1 MKITILLV
9 FYSLLRSL
17 CINIKQINITNFIT
31 DNAKDEYI
39 IDEKQNNKKQIL
51 ILTNKKLYIL
61 SPFPF
66 NTKKVIP
73 FNQFISSSKYFL
85 FNYKD
90 NDYIIAISLETK
102 SILSLSLLDIY
113 TNKEITKYKINVE
126 GIIFES
132 IAETSLKF
140 RDGLMLCWYN
150 KHSISY
156 YLFSLNETQF
166 TLLTSNEFNVAGRQY
181 NSDNYISIDTFE
193 YTSRFIIS
201 YNNNDN
207 NVIKIFSIDNQCL
220 FTYNSLIN
228 VQSTTKVKIL
238 NENTFIICL
247 RKTDNKNYCR
257 ITSIEHPEKH
267 NQFAIYPRSELY
279 DIQSINDFEFVLF
292 NKRNDNDL
300 FVQVYDLEGNK
311 KNDLI
316 HFPYQKGNYIK
327 VDFITEYNLLIFL
340 FSSNDKINIQYGIIN
355 SLCYNYEVNVDGCVE
370 LDFSYFARY
379 GYLTK
384 KNDIKVRLMSLVKE
398 GTIKDIKNNEEVTL
412 DTDYNLTGLQ
422 FCIHDNSIKQSIIQ
436 YKTIDVKEHEESS
449 VCNIILNNI
458 NCNISLN
465 NLNLDYR
472 LHHENVHTY
481 PSVLFRFFFLLT
493 IPLIIIISLM
503 NDYYNKKK
511 YSSISVNE
519 YYTKFFVKN
528 NISAYRDFNQLFYFF
543 LKRYNSFYGYLISY
557 NPFYSSIETSLYLL
571 IRLLLTLFF
580 TLLSFNT
587 SISSNDGMIII
598 FIKNVFIYS
607 ILLYFSLLVLFSFV
621 NFLIRKNIT
630 ITFNLT
636 KRSVEAM
643 RIYTVNEKDKKEHVK
658 ETDVEQKE
666 KTLEDNNI
674 TKIASSIILLIGC
687 FIYLLRQID
696 DEQINNH
703 FSLISFIL
711 MVNVIIN
718 SVVIDYIQIY
728 LNVIILSEYC
738 YDINKRKTNNMKGVS
753 IIYNL
758 FIYPPLES
766 EFQALEIFSPW
777 FSTLK

>member
-1 MKITILLV
+1 
-9 FYSLLRSL
+9 
-17 CINIKQINITNFIT
+17 
-31 DNAKDEYI
+31 
-39 IDEKQNNKKQIL
+39 
-51 ILTNKKLYIL
+51 
-61 SPFPF
+61 
-66 NTKKVIP
+66 
-73 FNQFISSSKYFL
+73 
-85 FNYKD
+85 
-90 NDYIIAISLETK
+90 
-102 SILSLSLLDIY
+102 
-113 TNKEITKYKINVE
+113 
-126 GIIFES
+126 
-132 IAETSLKF
+132 
-140 RDGLMLCWYN
+140 
-150 KHSISY
+150 
-156 YLFSLNETQF
+156 
-166 TLLTSNEFNVAGRQY
+166 
-181 NSDNYISIDTFE
+181 
-193 YTSRFIIS
+193 
-201 YNNNDN
+201 
-207 NVIKIFSIDNQCL
+207 
-220 FTYNSLIN
+220 
-228 VQSTTKVKIL
+228 
-238 NENTFIICL
+238 
-247 RKTDNKNYCR
+247 
-257 ITSIEHPEKH
+257 
-267 NQFAIYPRSELY
+267 
-279 DIQSINDFEFVLF
+279 
-292 NKRNDNDL
+292 
-300 FVQVYDLEGNK
+300 
-311 KNDLI
+311 
-316 HFPYQKGNYIK
+316 
-327 VDFITEYNLLIFL
+327 
-340 FSSNDKINIQYGIIN
+340 
-355 SLCYNYEVNVDGCVE
+355 
-370 LDFSYFARY
+370 
-379 GYLTK
+379 
-384 KNDIKVRLMSLVKE
+384 
-398 GTIKDIKNNEEVTL
+398 
-412 DTDYNLTGLQ
+412 
-422 FCIHDNSIKQSIIQ
+422 
-436 YKTIDVKEHEESS
+436 
-449 VCNIILNNI
+449 
-458 NCNISLN
+458 
-465 NLNLDYR
+465 
-472 LHHENVHTY
+472 
-481 PSVLFRFFFLLT
+481 
-493 IPLIIIISLM
+493 M

-543 LKRYNSFYGYLISY
+543 LKRYNSFYGSLISY

-666 KTLEDNNI
+666 KRLEDNNI
-674 TKIASSIILLIGC
+674 TKIGSSIILLIGC

>member
-31 DNAKDEYI
+31 DNAKDEFI
-39 IDEKQNNKKQIL
+39 IDERQNNKKQIL
-51 ILTNKKLYIL
+51 ILSNKNLYIL

-73 FNQFISSSKYFL
+73 FNQFQSSSKYFL
-85 FNYKD
+85 FNYSN
-90 NDYIIAISLETK
+90 NDFIIAISLEK
-102 SILSLSLLDIY
+102 KLFLSLSLLDIY
-113 TNKEITKYKINVE
+113 TNKEITKYSINVE
-126 GIIFES
+126 SIIFES
-132 IAETSLKF
+132 IATTLLKF
-140 RDGLMLCWYN
+140 KDGLMLCWYN

-156 YLFSLNETQF
+156 YLISLNDTKF
-166 TLLTSNEFNVAGRQY
+166 ITLTSNEFNVAGRKY

-201 YNNNDN
+201 YNDNNN

-220 FTYNSLIN
+220 FTYYSLLN
-228 VQSTTKVKIL
+228 VHSTTKVKIL

-247 RKTDNKNYCR
+247 RKTENKNYCR
-257 ITSIEHPEKH
+257 VTEIEHPEKH
-267 NQFAIYPRSELY
+267 NQFAIYPRSEFY

-311 KNDLI
+311 KNELI

-327 VDFITEYNLLIFL
+327 VDFIIEYNLLIFL

-355 SLCYNYEVNVDGCVE
+355 SLCYNYELNVDGCVD
-370 LDFSYFARY
+370 LDFSYYARY

-384 KNDIKVRLMSLVKE
+384 KNDIKVRIMSLVKE
-398 GTIKDIKNNEEVTL
+398 GTIKENNKEVAL

-422 FCIHDNSIKQSIIQ
+422 FCINDNSIQQSIIQ

-449 VCNIILNNI
+449 VCNLILNNI

-465 NLNLDYR
+465 NLNLDYG
-472 LHHENVHTY
+472 LHNKNINTY
-481 PSVLFRFFFLLT
+481 PSVLFRFFFLL
-493 IPLIIIISLM
+493 IISLIIILSLM

-543 LKRYNSFYGYLISY
+543 LNRYNSFCGSLFSY

-571 IRLLLTLFF
+571 IRLLLILFF

-607 ILLYFSLLVLFSFV
+607 ILFYISLLVFFSFI
-621 NFLIRKNIT
+621 NFFIRKNIT

-636 KRSVEAM
+636 KRSMEAIK
-643 RIYTVNEKDKKEHVK
+643 IYTVNEKDKKEHVK
-658 ETDVEQKE
+658 ETDVQQKE
-666 KTLEDNNI
+666 KQLEDNNI
-674 TKIASSIILLIGC
+674 TKIGSSIILFICC

-703 FSLISFIL
+703 FPLISFIL
-711 MVNVIIN
+711 IVNVIIN
-718 SVVIDYIQIY
+718 SFVIDYIQIY
-728 LNVIILSEYC
+728 LNVIILSDYC
-738 YDINKRKTNNMKGVS
+738 YDIKKRKTDNMKGVS

-758 FIYPPLES
+758 FVYPPLES
-766 EFQALEIFSPW
+766 EFQALERFSPW